1 MYMLT
6 DALFT
11 IAKKWNQPGHPSIDE
26 LIKKTRSLDTKEFYS
41 PIKKN
46 EIITLARDLTKLEI
60 ILLVL
65 HEIRH

>member
-1 MYMLT
+1 MLI

-11 IAKKWNQPGHPSIDE
+11 IAKKWNQSGHPSIDE